1 MPNTANVN
9 RPSHALRAL
18 ILTLSYPHR
27 ASYYDDWRNAFERS
41 PFFECSVENILGIQ
55 TKDLERRIRDFD
67 VIILLHSC
75 GSDTLEYLNPLAP
88 VLARRSRAKLFAF
101 VGNEFNSP
109 YVSMAQ
115 RISFLKETGADF
127 VATQLLLDAGKFLYE
142 RSQCRVVSVP
152 HALNPDA
159 FSPGKGHA
167 VREIDL
173 GYRGYRYPPYL
184 GDNDRNRM
192 IDSVSAIARSRG
204 LKTDISEDARL
215 DRQQWAAF
223 LGNSRGTISTET
235 GSWFLSPDDAL
246 MQEIHRYLRSKDRR
260 PVLKNDGVLRS
271 LARRLPTAVKS
282 VLWTLLKKGPVG
294 FEMFEDFNV
303 SFSELN
309 QKFFKHHPRAQVYSK
324 AISSRHFDAVGTKT
338 CQIMLEG
345 RYNDIL
351 QPGRH
356 YISVKS
362 DLSNLDD
369 AIEQFMDLRASEE
382 IAAAAYDL
390 VMSEH
395 TYQHRA
401 KQVFTM
407 LGALR

>member
-1 MPNTANVN
+1 MPNTENIN

-27 ASYYDDWRNAFERS
+27 ASYYDDWRNAFESS
-41 PFFECSVENILGIQ
+41 PLFTCCVENILGIQ
-55 TKDLERRIRDFD
+55 PKDLERRIPDFD

-75 GSDTLEYLNPLAP
+75 SSDTLDYLTPIAS
-88 VLARRSRAKLFAF
+88 VLAGRSRSKLFVF

-127 VATQLLLDAGKFLYE
+127 VATQLLLEAGKFLYE
-142 RSQCRVVSVP
+142 SSGCRVVSVP
-152 HALNPDA
+152 HALNPNS
-159 FSPGKGHA
+159 FFPGKTHQN
-167 VREIDL
+167 RDIDL

-184 GDNDRNRM
+184 GDDDRNRI
-192 IDSVSAIARSRG
+192 IDRVAAVARTHG

-215 DRQQWAAF
+215 DREQWATF

-235 GSWFLSPDDAL
+235 GSWFLSPDDEL

-260 PVLKNDGVLRS
+260 PVLKNDGVLRRM
-271 LARRLPTAVKS
+271 ARRLPTSVKS

-303 SFSELN
+303 SFLELN
-309 QKFFKHHPRAQVYSK
+309 QKFFQHHPRAPVYSK
-324 AISSRHFDAVGTKT
+324 AISSRHFDAIGTKT

-351 QPGRH
+351 EPGRH

-362 DLSNLDD
+362 DFSNLDD
-369 AIEQFMDLRASEE
+369 CMEQFMDRNVSEE
-382 IAAAAYDL
+382 ISISAYDL
-390 VMSEH
+390 VMKHH
-395 TYQHRA
+395 TYRHRVQ
-401 KQVFTM
+401 QVFTF
-407 LGALR
+407 LQS